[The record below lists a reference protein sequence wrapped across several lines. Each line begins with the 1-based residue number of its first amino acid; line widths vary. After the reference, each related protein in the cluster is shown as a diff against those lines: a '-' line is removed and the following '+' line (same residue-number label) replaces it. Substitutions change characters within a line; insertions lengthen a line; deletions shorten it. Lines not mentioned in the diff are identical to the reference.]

1 MGTCVG
7 PRPRPHGP
15 APNRGRVWVQ
25 AVFGQFFM
33 AVFVARLIGM
43 QAPAAD
49 CPVADADVAEPHGDV
64 PAHVTVAPRR
74 AAA

>member
-1 MGTCVG
+1 M
-7 PRPRPHGP
+7 
-15 APNRGRVWVQ
+15 Q